1 MDNYATPLRGK
12 LFITGTMKL
21 LTGLHIG
28 ASSDFSAIGAVDMVV
43 VRDPLTRQPIIP
55 GSSIKGKMRSL
66 LARNIGRGPSYKI
79 EDEPDELKR
88 LFGGAAAQGKSRQL
102 IPARLQFFDVFM
114 TAESV
119 ERLKKAPTDL
129 YLTEIKF
136 ENTINRLTGEAT
148 PRQLERVPAGAEFD
162 FRLVYNIEDESQLEE
177 DFNNLGLG
185 LKLLQMDYLGKGGT
199 RGNGRIA
206 FSNFTVEMVS
216 GEGLNVDPVKLSEK
230 LTEAVESYALLH
242 A

>member
-1 MDNYATPLRGK
+1 MGNYTTPLRGK
-12 LFITGTMKL
+12 LVIEARLKL

-43 VRDPLTRQPIIP
+43 VRDSLTRQPIIP
-55 GSSIKGKMRSL
+55 GSSVKGKMRSL
-66 LARNIGRGPSYKI
+66 LARSIEGGPYYKI
-79 EDEPDELKR
+79 DDEPDQLKR
-88 LFGGAAAQGKSRQL
+88 LFGGAEAQGKSRHL

-136 ENTINRLTGEAT
+136 ENTINRMTGEAN
-148 PRQLERVPAGAEFD
+148 PRQLERVPAGAEFN
-162 FRLVYNIEDESQLEE
+162 FYAVYNIEDPQQLNE
-177 DFNNLGLG
+177 DFSLIARGLQ
-185 LKLLQMDYLGKGGT
+185 LLQMDYLGKGGT

-206 FSNFTVEMVS
+206 FSDFNVKLVS
-216 GEGLNVDPVKLSEK
+216 GEGLNIDPAKLARE
-230 LTEAVESYALLH
+230 LTEAVEGYALLH